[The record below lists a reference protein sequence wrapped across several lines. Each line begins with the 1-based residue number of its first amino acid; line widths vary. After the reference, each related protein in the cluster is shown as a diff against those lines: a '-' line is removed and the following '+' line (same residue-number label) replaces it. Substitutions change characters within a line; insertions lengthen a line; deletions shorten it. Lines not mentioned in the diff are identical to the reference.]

1 MAHTIYDDGI
11 WQRIIEKHNLKE
23 IAIKLDVYQNPQK
36 AKEMLNIFKHG
47 LGYGKLSEIEKD
59 FCTQL
64 ISIEFVEQ
72 DLLEMLVV
80 TGSMHYSVGAG
91 NYVEASMHLILED
104 FESSFEDFLY
114 ECKKRGKKI
123 DNIKFSE
130 AYEIFLYVIKLKI
143 KYQVPYTK
151 LFVRKLIS
159 LTPEGFKKENSL
171 EVKEYFLEHNPKML
185 PEIQGEL
192 IL

>member
-1 MAHTIYDDGI
+1 MAYTIYDDGI
-11 WQRIIEKHNLKE
+11 WKRIIEKHNLKE
-23 IAIKLDVYQNPQK
+23 LAIKLDVYESPQK
-36 AKEMLNIFKHG
+36 AREMVKTFKHG
-47 LGYGKLSEIEKD
+47 FGNGKLSEIQKD
-59 FCTQL
+59 FCTHL
-64 ISIEFVEQ
+64 ITVEFVEQ
-72 DLLEMLVV
+72 NLIEILVT
-80 TGSMHYSVGAG
+80 TGSQHYFVGAG
-91 NYVEASMHLILED
+91 DYVKASMHLVLED
-104 FESSFEDFLY
+104 FERSFEDFLY

-159 LTPEGFKKENSL
+159 LSSECLKKENSI
-171 EVKEYFLEHNPKML
+171 EIKEYFLEHNQKML
-185 PEIQGEL
+185 PEIQDEL

>member
-36 AKEMLNIFKHG
+36 AKAMLDVFKHSF
-47 LGYGKLSEIEKD
+47 GYGKLSEIERD
-59 FCTQL
+59 FCRQL
-64 ISIEFVEQ
+64 LIIKFIEQ
-72 DLLEMLVV
+72 DMLEKLVLI
-80 TGSMHYSVGAG
+80 GSEHYSVGARD
-91 NYVEASMHLILED
+91 YVEASMHLILED
-104 FESSFEDFLY
+104 FERSFEEFLY

-123 DNIKFSE
+123 DDIKFSE

-143 KYQVPYTK
+143 KYQIPYTK

-159 LTPEGFKKENSL
+159 LSPECFKKEDSL
-171 EVKEYFLEHNPKML
+171 EVQKYFLEHNPKML
-185 PEIQGEL
+185 PEIQDEL